1 MARLHETKQCYSS
14 LSKSSLQHP
23 ILFVI
28 DMINGF
34 VRRGALHDPAIAQA
48 AQPIKDLIE
57 LLECR
62 TVFVADSHP
71 PKTRE
76 FLSYPAHCVI
86 GSGEDEVIDELKP
99 YIHQLIRK
107 NSTNTFFST

>member
-1 MARLHETKQCYSS
+1 MLFIFVKEQSS
-14 LSKSSLQHP
+14 ASDS
-23 ILFVI
+23 FVI

-76 FLSYPAHCVI
+76 FLSYPGTPV
-86 GSGEDEVIDELKP
+86 
-99 YIHQLIRK
+99 
-107 NSTNTFFST
+107 

>member
-86 GSGEDEVIDELKP
+86 GSG
-99 YIHQLIRK
+99 
-107 NSTNTFFST
+107 

>member
-48 AQPIKDLIE
+48 AQPIKDLEKYLWHGLRVDVLVDEFFQKFIAHYVF
-57 LLECR
+57 R
-62 TVFVADSHP
+62 VVFV
-71 PKTRE
+71 
-76 FLSYPAHCVI
+76 
-86 GSGEDEVIDELKP
+86 
-99 YIHQLIRK
+99 
-107 NSTNTFFST
+107 